1 MKLREK
7 TLLMIII
14 IPVILIFTSIIGYSL
29 TTMYKKQK
37 NSARALAESV
47 SKEYGTAVQKELEK
61 GLDVSRTTALIVAG
75 LINNDNLISFD
86 QVLKN
91 ILLENKDFD
100 SIWVGLEEKSKIENI
115 PSMYYLKQ
123 GGELLEL
130 NDKSQFVK
138 LYNEGYSIGKE
149 FISEPYQN
157 GDKNSLVVTLTS
169 PIKVDNKI
177 MGVVGIDLSLN
188 SLQEITKNLVI
199 FETGF
204 GRLVSNKGIVAT
216 HPSTDRVGKMAG
228 EFESGQAEAIFEKV
242 NKGELFSEISYSA
255 SAKRNMFKSFSPLK
269 IGNTDTYWVFG
280 TVIAGEEIYK
290 EVNKTIKIVS
300 IVSIFGI
307 VILSFI
313 IFYISGTI
321 TRPILAV
328 RNRIEVLAT
337 LDFSS
342 DENAEAL
349 KNLNRKDEIGSM
361 TRALQ
366 RMRESVGDFISEA
379 IKISK
384 GVASSS
390 TELNNISQEVAASSE
405 EVARRIESISSGI
418 NNQAQD
424 TEVVAQNMEDM
435 GELLEKDSKYIK
447 ELNSVAIT
455 INKEKEEG
463 FNILNNLIIKTNQS
477 SEATDSIYE
486 IILSNNQSAE
496 KIEVASTMIQ
506 SIADQTNLLALN
518 AAIEAARAGEAGRG
532 FSVVADEIKKL
543 AEQSNN
549 FTNDI
554 KSVIDELKFKS
565 QRAVET
571 MEGVKDIVKT
581 QALSVKETE
590 AKFEGIAVAINSID
604 SIIDNLNNSA
614 NSMLS
619 NKEKIIELTQSLMAV
634 SQENAAASEES
645 AAAMEEQTT
654 NIHEVANSGED
665 LSEIAKELQSL
676 IERFKV

>member
-1 MKLREK
+1 
-7 TLLMIII
+7 
-14 IPVILIFTSIIGYSL
+14 
-29 TTMYKKQK
+29 
-37 NSARALAESV
+37 
-47 SKEYGTAVQKELEK
+47 
-61 GLDVSRTTALIVAG
+61 
-75 LINNDNLISFD
+75 
-86 QVLKN
+86 
-91 ILLENKDFD
+91 
-100 SIWVGLEEKSKIENI
+100 
-115 PSMYYLKQ
+115 
-123 GGELLEL
+123 
-130 NDKSQFVK
+130 
-138 LYNEGYSIGKE
+138 
-149 FISEPYQN
+149 
-157 GDKNSLVVTLTS
+157 
-169 PIKVDNKI
+169 
-177 MGVVGIDLSLN
+177 
-188 SLQEITKNLVI
+188 
-199 FETGF
+199 
-204 GRLVSNKGIVAT
+204 
-216 HPSTDRVGKMAG
+216 
-228 EFESGQAEAIFEKV
+228 
-242 NKGELFSEISYSA
+242 
-255 SAKRNMFKSFSPLK
+255 
-269 IGNTDTYWVFG
+269 
-280 TVIAGEEIYK
+280 
-290 EVNKTIKIVS
+290 
-300 IVSIFGI
+300 
-307 VILSFI
+307 
-313 IFYISGTI
+313 
-321 TRPILAV
+321 
-328 RNRIEVLAT
+328 
-337 LDFSS
+337 
-342 DENAEAL
+342 
-349 KNLNRKDEIGSM
+349 
-361 TRALQ
+361 
-366 RMRESVGDFISEA
+366 
-379 IKISK
+379 
-384 GVASSS
+384 
-390 TELNNISQEVAASSE
+390 
-405 EVARRIESISSGI
+405 
-418 NNQAQD
+418 
-424 TEVVAQNMEDM
+424 MEDM

-665 LSEIAKELQSL
+665 LSEIAEELQSL

>member
-1 MKLREK
+1 MKLRGK
-7 TLLMIII
+7 TLLMII

-29 TTMYKKQK
+29 TAMYKKQK

-47 SKEYGTAVQKELEK
+47 SKEYGTVVQKELEK

-75 LINNDNLISFD
+75 LIDNDNTVFFNQILNNILSENNDFSAVWI
-86 QVLKN
+86 
-91 ILLENKDFD
+91 
-100 SIWVGLEEKSKIENI
+100 GLEEKSKVENS
-115 PSMYYLKQ
+115 PFMYYLKQ
-123 GGELLEL
+123 KGEFLEFS
-130 NDKSQFVK
+130 NKTQFVEF
-138 LYNEGYSIGKE
+138 YNEAFSLGKE
-149 FISEPYQN
+149 FISEPYYDE
-157 GDKNSLVVTLTS
+157 DKKSLIVTLAS
-169 PIKVDNKI
+169 PIKISNKI
-177 MGVVGIDLSLN
+177 IGIVGIDLFLDN
-188 SLQEITKNLVI
+188 LQNLTKSLVI

-204 GRLVSNKGIVAT
+204 GRLISNKGIVAT
-216 HPSTDRVGKMAG
+216 HPSENRIGQIAG
-228 EFESGQAEAIFEKV
+228 ELESGQADGIFEKV

-255 SAKRNMFKSFSPLK
+255 ASKRNMFKSFSPLK
-269 IGNTDTYWVFG
+269 IGNTGVYWFFG
-280 TVIAGEEIYK
+280 TVIAEEEIYK
-290 EVNKTIKIVS
+290 EVNQTIKIVS
-300 IVSIFGI
+300 IVSILGLI
-307 VILSFI
+307 ILSI
-313 IFYISGTI
+313 VIFYISGTI

-349 KNLNRKDEIGSM
+349 KNLSRKDEIGSM

-366 RMRESVGDFISEA
+366 RMRENVGDFISEA
-379 IKISK
+379 NKISK
-384 GVASSS
+384 HVASSS
-390 TELNNISQEVAASSE
+390 SELNNISQEVAASSE
-405 EVARRIESISSGI
+405 EVSRRIESISHGI

-435 GELLEKDSKYIK
+435 GELLEKDSEYIK
-447 ELNSVAIT
+447 ELNSVAVT

-463 FNILNNLIIKTNQS
+463 FNILNNLIVKTNQS

-496 KIEVASTMIQ
+496 KIEVASAMIQ

-590 AKFEGIAVAINSID
+590 TKFEGIAIAINSID

-614 NSMLS
+614 NSMLN
-619 NKEKIIELTQSLMAV
+619 NKEKIIELTQSLMAI

-645 AAAMEEQTT
+645 SAAMEEQTA

-665 LSEIAKELQSL
+665 LSEIAEELQSL
-676 IERFKV
+676 IERFRV